1 MERLF
6 ILAGLIVII
15 VGIIMVVVAISNLFF
30 MRKHP
35 EYSLFPV
42 VTTCRLCN
50 KKIYVWQRKESRW
63 YKTTL
68 DNPYNIAITVRVG
81 GLVHKKC
88 EGTPEFIIK
97 ASFGRSDDGRR

>member
-1 MERLF
+1 MEKILT
-6 ILAGLIVII
+6 LAGLLLGSMVII
-15 VGIIMVVVAISNLFF
+15 ICALVIYDLFY